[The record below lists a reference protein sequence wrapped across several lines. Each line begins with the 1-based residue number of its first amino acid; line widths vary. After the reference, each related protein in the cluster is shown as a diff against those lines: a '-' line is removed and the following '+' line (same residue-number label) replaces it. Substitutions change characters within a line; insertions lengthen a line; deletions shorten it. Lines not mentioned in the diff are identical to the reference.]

1 MENLKLPGAWREALF
16 DTALVD
22 FLPGFSVRPLSLMW
36 MASHLQNLGGIRVA
50 FPERGFPPTW
60 PLWPKTLGHL
70 QAADGLVWGSES
82 TSPPRGHI
90 WVRSFLLPCWALP
103 LAGPCV
109 SLHGSFELE
118 MRQLVCGLWLDRQ
131 QAGWISA
138 STGPSS
144 EGPWAT
150 YEGNGSLKRK
160 TDAPDSR
167 RLVVDYQL
175 LRYYPLRVL
184 CLDGRGFA
192 REGQPLASSLFTR
205 EGPRICRC
213 SLIPS
218 GGLPGVLSLTLRLHG
233 PFPVASRA
241 VRAAGTRT
249 TAVQLSMARDAPPPP
264 QGSALE
270 PSANTVG
277 RGHCRGRSCL
287 DGPPALLPGFQIS
300 SQLGFLD
307 TNTVS
312 FLHIS
317 SFLGGVLRLLS
328 VERKTHL
335 EPEFYNSESDNVC
348 SQHPGGHNN
357 ACLNANLAM
366 KCCFWAT
373 PLGLSLFVGCKL
385 RCAKMKTLLRCF
397 VVTLKSL
404 SLASMPHIAS
414 LKRHMEEKERHKS
427 K

>member
-205 EGPRICRC
+205 EGPRICRVQFDSFWRAAWGSQPDAQITRAFSCGFQGC
-213 SLIPS
+213 SCCWHKDHCCPAFHGPGRSPS
-218 GGLPGVLSLTLRLHG
+218 TPGFCSGAISQHSRSRTLPGTQLPRWSPSPSPWLSDL
-233 PFPVASRA
+233 FA
-241 VRAAGTRT
+241 V
-249 TAVQLSMARDAPPPP
+249 
-264 QGSALE
+264 
-270 PSANTVG
+270 
-277 RGHCRGRSCL
+277 
-287 DGPPALLPGFQIS
+287 
-300 SQLGFLD
+300 GFL
-307 TNTVS
+307 
-312 FLHIS
+312 
-317 SFLGGVLRLLS
+317 
-328 VERKTHL
+328 
-335 EPEFYNSESDNVC
+335 
-348 SQHPGGHNN
+348 GH
-357 ACLNANLAM
+357 
-366 KCCFWAT
+366 
-373 PLGLSLFVGCKL
+373 
-385 RCAKMKTLLRCF
+385 
-397 VVTLKSL
+397 
-404 SLASMPHIAS
+404 
-414 LKRHMEEKERHKS
+414 
-427 K
+427 